1 MFPLEKYKDEIQNI
15 CRKYHVKRL
24 VAFGSVLSADFE
36 ESSDVDFLLELEGV
50 ENGLSRYM
58 NIKFEL
64 EALFNRSVDI
74 IMPKAIKNELIKNY
88 IFSYT
93 RELYAA

>member
-88 IFSYT
+88 IFSDT